1 MGTLP
6 KCSLNILLAGDHL
19 QALKKDAKVSKYS
32 LRLMPYIYSVLK
44 VCDRV
49 WMKNK
54 LELKLFSKNP
64 DLGIFSFY
72 RGLFHGTQI
81 VFFVFHRVKTA
92 QDLHQHFLHSPAL
105 IWMFFFFAIPYK
117 QELEC
122 IWQCFCSAPHC
133 FSCMSDMFL
142 ICHQQHQIKISFKY
156 IWQPAFFSILLG
168 LALVDVFCVS
178 TP

>member
-1 MGTLP
+1 MFFEHIVSWWP
-6 KCSLNILLAGDHL
+6 PSSF
-19 QALKKDAKVSKYS
+19 KKDAKVSKYS

-72 RGLFHGTQI
+72 RGLFHGTQHCI
-81 VFFVFHRVKTA
+81 FCVPQSKNSPRFASTFFAFPCTNLNVFFFLLFHINKNLNVFDNVFALHLTA
-92 QDLHQHFLHSPAL
+92 
-105 IWMFFFFAIPYK
+105 
-117 QELEC
+117 
-122 IWQCFCSAPHC
+122 